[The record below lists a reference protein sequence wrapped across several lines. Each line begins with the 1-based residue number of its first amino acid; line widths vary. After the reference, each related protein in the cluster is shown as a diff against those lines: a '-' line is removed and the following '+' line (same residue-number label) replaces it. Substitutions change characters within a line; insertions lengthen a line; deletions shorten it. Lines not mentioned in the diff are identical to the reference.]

1 MYLPQETPI
10 IITGNKCD
18 LPNRQ
23 IPLDEAERYGKTWI
37 NQELIMNIDMQLR
50 WEVSISVQ
58 VLNQEQVLSIF
69 SELSLKVSF

>member
-23 IPLDEAERYGKTWI
+23 IPLDEAEKYDKPG
-37 NQELIMNIDMQLR
+37 LIKHSF
-50 WEVSISVQ
+50 SI
-58 VLNQEQVLSIF
+58 
-69 SELSLKVSF
+69 